1 MPNSADFEYN
11 PVCDTCQVNSLK
23 KFSLKMNSLAE
34 MSLTVQIRLS
44 YRQFHNNIL
53 VSPCQVFFPEISL
66 YETITTDYPP
76 GLFEKLESFFPY

>member
-1 MPNSADFEYN
+1 
-11 PVCDTCQVNSLK
+11 
-23 KFSLKMNSLAE
+23 MNSLAE

-53 VSPCQVFFPEISL
+53 VSPCQVFFPEISP

-76 GLFEKLESFFPY
+76 GLFEKLESFFTVNSKFPNLENSHLIIRAESRYFEVGFTP

>member
-1 MPNSADFEYN
+1 MPNSADFQYN

-53 VSPCQVFFPEISL
+53 VSPCQVFFPEFSP